1 MNSSV
6 QLEMFK
12 GEVLTKEQQEQV
24 DNFINNQAKKAVVS
38 QENINRTMLLLD
50 EAGFVQNKNYVD
62 TTKVEEVTKEV
73 ALGYSYNNTT
83 FVVELTYIE
92 TTGCVY
98 LIVDTIEKDKIV
110 QYNAS
115 VDREGDKLMCTNI
128 TDQYRYYKPS
138 TLLEKLNDH
147 NARKALQ
154 LERNNKE
161 KIAIDYTIKKYQKL
175 YPNTEVKEGYDYD
188 RYNSS
193 NYSKYS
199 TVKVEFKSG
208 SSITFRLGYGCEL
221 DKERV
226 VSSYDAQSENIEEK
240 LSRFN
245 NQK

>member
-12 GEVLTKEQQEQV
+12 DEVLTKEQQEQV

-98 LIVDTIEKDKIV
+98 LIVDTIEKMQI
-110 QYNAS
+110 
-115 VDREGDKLMCTNI
+115 
-128 TDQYRYYKPS
+128 
-138 TLLEKLNDH
+138 
-147 NARKALQ
+147 
-154 LERNNKE
+154 
-161 KIAIDYTIKKYQKL
+161 
-175 YPNTEVKEGYDYD
+175 
-188 RYNSS
+188 
-193 NYSKYS
+193 
-199 TVKVEFKSG
+199 
-208 SSITFRLGYGCEL
+208 
-221 DKERV
+221 
-226 VSSYDAQSENIEEK
+226 
-240 LSRFN
+240 
-245 NQK
+245 